1 MTSDNSDKIDRR
13 STLISVHRSVRLYC
27 STTYY
32 SFTSLPKLPNMW
44 NPYRNVVDS
53 WKRQHTSFGK
63 MAVVLFYSYVWLFMV
78 ASVIQMI
85 NPIGQGWEYLVPT
98 TTGTEE
104 QGKENLKVYFAWL
117 IQLIYAYLFSLAL
130 LAESVGPQVSSLVVL
145 TLGTGIVATFN
156 IRTKQ
161 MLGSMGMDQD
171 IEAIWTGVVQL
182 DMTAIVWSILA
193 LVLLLVDVQIGS
205 GTNAEETQSLV

>member
-1 MTSDNSDKIDRR
+1 
-13 STLISVHRSVRLYC
+13 
-27 STTYY
+27 
-32 SFTSLPKLPNMW
+32 MW

-85 NPIGQGWEYLVPT
+85 NPIGQGWDYLVPT
-98 TTGTEE
+98 TTEE
-104 QGKENLKVYFAWL
+104 EGKDLQVYFAWL

-130 LAESVGPQVSSLVVL
+130 LAESVGPRVSSLVVL
-145 TLGTGIVATFN
+145 TLGTCIVATFN

-161 MLGSMGMDQD
+161 MLGSMDSD
-171 IEAIWTGVVQL
+171 TEACWTGVVSL

-205 GTNAEETQSLV
+205 GTTAEETQALV

>member
-1 MTSDNSDKIDRR
+1 
-13 STLISVHRSVRLYC
+13 
-27 STTYY
+27 
-32 SFTSLPKLPNMW
+32 MW
-44 NPYRNVVDS
+44 NPYRNVVGS

-63 MAVVLFYSYVWLFMV
+63 MAVLLFYSYVWLFMV
-78 ASVIQMI
+78 ASVVQMI

-98 TTGTEE
+98 TTTEE
-104 QGKENLKVYFAWL
+104 GKDVNLKVYFAWL
-117 IQLIYAYLFSLAL
+117 IQLVYAYLFSLAL
-130 LAESVGPQVSSLVVL
+130 LAESVGPRVSSLVVL
-145 TLGTGIVATFN
+145 TLGTCIVATFN

-161 MLGSMGMDQD
+161 MLGSMGMDRD

-205 GTNAEETQSLV
+205 GTTAEETRALV